1 MYFVFGELL
10 VSRILFLFE
19 EMRFLNVLYLV
30 VVLAQLVPWQY

>member
-10 VSRILFLFE
+10 VSGILFLFE

-30 VVLAQLVPWQY
+30 VVLAQLGPWQY